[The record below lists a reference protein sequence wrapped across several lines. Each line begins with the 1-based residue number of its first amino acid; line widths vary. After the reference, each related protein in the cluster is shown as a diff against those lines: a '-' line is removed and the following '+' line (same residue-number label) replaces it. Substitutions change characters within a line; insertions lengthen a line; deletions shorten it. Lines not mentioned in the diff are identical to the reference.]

1 MQVDPALIVD
11 INFVKPDHK
20 KLHEPL
26 LARAAATSQASS
38 TEHTQKDQQHSINT
52 DNFYQALYAAIPT
65 ACIFT
70 SVPLPESN
78 SVTHNV
84 TTITTSRPSDSLTN
98 QMTDTTVESQ
108 MTNIT
113 VENQMTDTTVEN
125 QMTDTTVESQVAEAN
140 NSAVENQMTDQVRD
154 PSPISN
160 VIPAPL
166 TTTLYCDRYNHM
178 NNEELEKESER
189 VFCTMSISVRD
200 AETIQRATIMQ
211 QSCEQWRKQ
220 RNGRITASIFH
231 DVYVRKE
238 STHPG
243 PLLKR
248 IMGYEQNDLSYI
260 PAVNWG
266 IQNETNARQQYTTV
280 MSTRHKAFTCSLTG
294 LWVSP
299 LYPHIGVSPDGVT
312 NCQCCG
318 DGILEIKCPHSARHT
333 DPDSLTSTTCA
344 FLTSAGYLNH
354 KHRYYTQVQGQLMV
368 TGRLFCDFFIW
379 TPVGYKMERVYP
391 DVHFWEKLEK
401 KLTSFY
407 VINVLPEIM
416 TRRLKQE
423 LEMECE
429 SDKENVFCICQKG
442 SSGRMIAC
450 DNRSCKYQWFHY
462 QCVGIK
468 RAPRGV
474 WYCPTCKKAS
484 TRMND

>member
-26 LARAAATSQASS
+26 LARAAATSQTSS

-108 MTNIT
+108 MT
-113 VENQMTDTTVEN
+113 DTTVEN
-125 QMTDTTVESQVAEAN
+125 QMTDTTVENQVAEAN

-344 FLTSAGYLNH
+344 F
-354 KHRYYTQVQGQLMV
+354 
-368 TGRLFCDFFIW
+368 
-379 TPVGYKMERVYP
+379 
-391 DVHFWEKLEK
+391 
-401 KLTSFY
+401 
-407 VINVLPEIM
+407 
-416 TRRLKQE
+416 
-423 LEMECE
+423 
-429 SDKENVFCICQKG
+429 
-442 SSGRMIAC
+442 
-450 DNRSCKYQWFHY
+450 
-462 QCVGIK
+462 
-468 RAPRGV
+468 
-474 WYCPTCKKAS
+474 
-484 TRMND
+484 